1 MTDKF
6 SSNLAPSRA
15 DFGKAYNDG
24 KIQLVSR
31 KLSSDLE
38 TPVSVYLKLCQDE
51 SHSFLMESVQDGEIR
66 GRYSMIGFAPEM
78 CVKVINSTAYLNQDA
93 LTDPSAYEALPGN
106 PVKKLGELL
115 QQNQIDMPEDM
126 PSMAA
131 GWFGY
136 MAYDM
141 VRYMET
147 LPSENPD
154 ILDLPESIFI
164 RPSIVVVFDDATD
177 TMQIV
182 TPIYPHAE
190 MTADAAYDLAAQRLN
205 KIFEQ
210 LQSAPPKIDFK
221 NMSSLQEPI
230 SNMSRAAY
238 LDMVKKVKDYI
249 VAGDIFQGVVSQ
261 RFSTPFSL
269 PPFELYRS
277 LRRVN
282 PSPYLFYLKMD
293 DFSLVGSSP
302 EVLVGLTGKQV
313 NIRPIAGTRKI
324 GKNYAENQT
333 IAAELLA
340 DEKERA
346 EHLMLLDLG
355 RNDVGRVSEKG
366 SVEVTEAFS
375 ILQASH
381 VIHIISNVVGT
392 LSKDCD
398 FIDALMAGFPAG
410 TVSGAPKI
418 RAMEIIDELE
428 TEKRGAYAGCV
439 GYFSA
444 GGDMDTCIT
453 LRTGIVKDNQ
463 LYVQA
468 GAGVVYDSVPEMEYE
483 ETVNKAM
490 ALFRAAE
497 AAIEQNK
504 PD

>member
-1 MTDKF
+1 
-6 SSNLAPSRA
+6 
-15 DFGKAYNDG
+15 
-24 KIQLVSR
+24 
-31 KLSSDLE
+31 
-38 TPVSVYLKLCQDE
+38 
-51 SHSFLMESVQDGEIR
+51 
-66 GRYSMIGFAPEM
+66 
-78 CVKVINSTAYLNQDA
+78 
-93 LTDPSAYEALPGN
+93 
-106 PVKKLGELL
+106 
-115 QQNQIDMPEDM
+115 
-126 PSMAA
+126 
-131 GWFGY
+131 
-136 MAYDM
+136 
-141 VRYMET
+141 
-147 LPSENPD
+147 
-154 ILDLPESIFI
+154 
-164 RPSIVVVFDDATD
+164 
-177 TMQIV
+177 
-182 TPIYPHAE
+182 
-190 MTADAAYDLAAQRLN
+190 
-205 KIFEQ
+205 
-210 LQSAPPKIDFK
+210 
-221 NMSSLQEPI
+221 
-230 SNMSRAAY
+230 MSRAAY
-238 LDMVKKVKDYI
+238 LDMVEKVKKYI

-324 GKNYAENQT
+324 GKNRAENRV
-333 IAAELLA
+333 IADDLLA

-355 RNDVGRVSEKG
+355 RNDVGRVSKKG

-381 VIHIISNVVGT
+381 VIHIISNVIGT
-392 LSKDCD
+392 LSEDCD

-428 TEKRGAYAGCV
+428 PEKRGVYAGCV

-444 GGDMDTCIT
+444 SGDMDTCIT
-453 LRTGIVKDNQ
+453 LRTGIIKDNQ

-468 GAGVVYDSVPEMEYE
+468 GAGIVYDSVPAMEYE

-504 PD
+504 SD

>member
-1 MTDKF
+1 MTDKLL
-6 SSNLAPSRA
+6 SSLAPTRA
-15 DFGKAYNDG
+15 DFEKAYNEG
-24 KIQLVSR
+24 KAQLISR

-38 TPVSVYLKLCQDE
+38 TPVSVYLKLCQNE
-51 SHSFLMESVQDGEIR
+51 TYSFLMESVQDGEIR
-66 GRYSMIGFAPEM
+66 GRYSMIGFAPEVS
-78 CVKVINSTAYLNQDA
+78 VKVVGGKAYLNQDA
-93 LTDPSAYEALPGN
+93 LTDPMAYAPLPGN
-106 PVKKLGELL
+106 PIEELGALL
-115 QQNQIDMPEDM
+115 QQNQIEMPEDM

-141 VRYMET
+141 VRYMEA
-147 LPSENPD
+147 LPSQNPD
-154 ILDLPESIFI
+154 ILGLPESIFI
-164 RPSIVVVFDDATD
+164 RPTIVVVFDDATD

-182 TPIYPHAE
+182 TPIYPRAE
-190 MTADAAYDLAAQRLN
+190 MSADSAYDLAEQRLGN
-205 KIFEQ
+205 IFDQ
-210 LQSAPPKIDFK
+210 LQSAPPKNDFE
-221 NMSSLQEPI
+221 NMSSLQEPT

-238 LDMVKKVKDYI
+238 LDMVGKVKKYI

-313 NIRPIAGTRKI
+313 NSRQIAGTQKI
-324 GKNYAENQT
+324 GKNRAENMA
-333 IAAELLA
+333 IADDLLA

-355 RNDVGRVSEKG
+355 RNDVGRVSKKG

-381 VIHIISNVVGT
+381 VIHIISNVIGT
-392 LSKDCD
+392 LSEDCD

-428 TEKRGAYAGCV
+428 PEKRGVYAGCV

-504 PD
+504 SD

>member
-1 MTDKF
+1 MMDKL
-6 SSNLAPSRA
+6 SSSLAPARA
-15 DFGKAYNDG
+15 DFEKAYNEG
-24 KIQLVSR
+24 KAQLIYR

-38 TPVSVYLKLCQDE
+38 TPVSVYMKLCQNE
-51 SHSFLMESVQDGEIR
+51 TYSFLMESVQDGEIR
-66 GRYSMIGFAPEM
+66 GRYSMIGFAPEVS
-78 CVKVINSTAYLNQDA
+78 VKVVGGKAFVNHDT
-93 LTDPSAYEALPGN
+93 LTDPMAYAPLPGN
-106 PVKKLGELL
+106 PIEELSAL
-115 QQNQIDMPEDM
+115 LKQNKIEMSEDI

-141 VRYMET
+141 VRYMEA
-147 LPSENPD
+147 LPSQNPD
-154 ILDLPESIFI
+154 ILGLPESIFI

-182 TPIYPHAE
+182 TPIYPRAE
-190 MTADAAYDLAAQRLN
+190 MSADSAYDLAEQRLGN
-205 KIFEQ
+205 IFDRLQ
-210 LQSAPPKIDFK
+210 LPSPKNDFE
-221 NMSSLQEPI
+221 NMSSLQEPT
-230 SNMSRAAY
+230 SNMSRADY
-238 LDMVKKVKDYI
+238 LNMVEKVKEYI

-282 PSPYLFYLKMD
+282 PSPYLFYLKMN

-324 GKNYAENQT
+324 GKNRAENMA
-333 IAAELLA
+333 IADDLLA

-355 RNDVGRVSEKG
+355 RNDVGRVSKKG

-381 VIHIISNVVGT
+381 VIHIISDVIGT
-392 LSKDCD
+392 LSEHCD

-428 TEKRGAYAGCV
+428 PEKRGVYAGCV

-453 LRTGIVKDNQ
+453 LRTGIVKDNK

-468 GAGVVYDSVPEMEYE
+468 GAGVVHDSVPEKEYE
-483 ETVNKAM
+483 ETVDKAM

-504 PD
+504 SD

>member
-1 MTDKF
+1 MTDKPHP
-6 SSNLAPSRA
+6 ARA
-15 DFGKAYNDG
+15 DFEKVYNDG
-24 KIQLVSR
+24 KAQLVSQ

-38 TPVSVYLKLCQDE
+38 TPVSAYLKLCQDE
-51 SHSFLMESVQDGEIR
+51 TYSFLMESVQDGEIR

-78 CVKVINSTAYLNQDA
+78 SIKVVDGTAYLNEDA
-93 LTDPSAYEALPGN
+93 LNDPTAFKALPGN
-106 PVKKLGELL
+106 PIEELSALL
-115 QQNQIDMPEDM
+115 QQNQIDMPEGM

-147 LPSENPD
+147 LPSQNPD
-154 ILDLPESIFI
+154 ILGLPESIFI

-182 TPIYPHAE
+182 TPVYPRKNISAE
-190 MTADAAYDLAAQRLN
+190 VAYAQAAQRLSN
-205 KIFEQ
+205 IYDQ
-210 LQSAPPKIDFK
+210 LQIAPPQQDVKS
-221 NMSSLQEPI
+221 MSSLEEPK

-238 LDMVKKVKDYI
+238 LEMVEKVKDYI

-324 GKNYAENQT
+324 GKNREENAL
-333 IAAELLA
+333 IAADLLA

-392 LSKDCD
+392 LAEDSD

-428 TEKRGAYAGCV
+428 AEKRGVYAGCV

-444 GGDMDTCIT
+444 NGDMDTCIT
-453 LRTGIVKDNQ
+453 LRTGIVKDDK

-497 AAIEQNK
+497 AAIEQNR

>member
-1 MTDKF
+1 MTDKLL
-6 SSNLAPSRA
+6 SSLAPTRA
-15 DFGKAYNDG
+15 DFEKAYNEG
-24 KIQLVSR
+24 KAQLVSR

-38 TPVSVYLKLCQDE
+38 TPVSVYLKLCQNE
-51 SHSFLMESVQDGEIR
+51 TYSFLMESVQDGEIR
-66 GRYSMIGFAPEM
+66 GRYSMIGFAPEVS
-78 CVKVINSTAYLNQDA
+78 VKVVGGKAYLNQDA
-93 LTDPSAYEALPGN
+93 LTDPMAYAPLPGN
-106 PVKKLGELL
+106 PIEELGALL
-115 QQNQIDMPEDM
+115 QQNQIEMPEDM

-141 VRYMET
+141 VRYMEA
-147 LPSENPD
+147 LPSQNPD
-154 ILDLPESIFI
+154 ILGLPESIFI
-164 RPSIVVVFDDATD
+164 RPTIVVVFDDATD

-182 TPIYPHAE
+182 TPIYPRAE
-190 MTADAAYDLAAQRLN
+190 MSADSAYDLAEQRLGN
-205 KIFEQ
+205 IFDQ
-210 LQSAPPKIDFK
+210 LQSAPPKNDFE
-221 NMSSLQEPI
+221 NMSSLQEPT

-238 LDMVKKVKDYI
+238 LDMVGKVKKYI

-324 GKNYAENQT
+324 GKNRAEN
-333 IAAELLA
+333 IAIADDLLT

-355 RNDVGRVSEKG
+355 RNDVGRVSKKG

-381 VIHIISNVVGT
+381 VIHIISNVIGT
-392 LSKDCD
+392 LSEDCD
-398 FIDALMAGFPAG
+398 FVDAVMAGFPAG

-418 RAMEIIDELE
+418 RAMDIIDELE
-428 TEKRGAYAGCV
+428 PEKRGVYAGCV

-504 PD
+504 SD